1 MTEQANDRAR
11 GGLRMGWLVALWVV
25 LEIAAFSWVAGR
37 IGLFGALALTL
48 GASMLGLYR
57 LKVVGLAAA
66 TALRGSFAGGAPR
79 PGGLLDGTLE
89 ALGAVLLILPGFLS
103 DLVGLALLAPSA
115 RTWVAKRF
123 SAEGAAT
130 PLRRGPAAIDLDAE
144 EWRRIEPKRRR
155 AK

>member
-79 PGGLLDGTLE
+79 PGGLLDG
-89 ALGAVLLILPGFLS
+89 
-103 DLVGLALLAPSA
+103 
-115 RTWVAKRF
+115 
-123 SAEGAAT
+123 
-130 PLRRGPAAIDLDAE
+130 
-144 EWRRIEPKRRR
+144 
-155 AK
+155 